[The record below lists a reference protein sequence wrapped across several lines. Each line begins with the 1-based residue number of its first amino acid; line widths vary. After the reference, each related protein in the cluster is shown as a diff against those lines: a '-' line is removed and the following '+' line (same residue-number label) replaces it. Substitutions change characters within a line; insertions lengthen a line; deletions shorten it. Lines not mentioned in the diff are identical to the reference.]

1 MVKIICSNY
10 LLYALM
16 GVFVL
21 GVLSRLVLVA
31 AYNGLRRSTYN
42 MAGSNNRLIKQV
54 KLKYESYDKLE
65 FPVTNAVA
73 FTKKAMYEYRIC
85 GMSLRFLE
93 KFLGQ
98 AMFWCVV
105 IGVTAV
111 GCGYFFD
118 IPTDTMVLYGV
129 SAVLFSVLLYNID
142 KVSDIDYARENI
154 EICIVDYLENHVR
167 ERLQEKAVETQAID
181 EPEDM
186 GEEALGNAVKVAV
199 EEADK
204 EKKVTDD
211 NRIIE
216 EVLNEIF
223 C

>member
-1 MVKIICSNY
+1 MVKIICNNY

-21 GVLSRLVLVA
+21 GVLSRLILVA
-31 AYNGLRRSTYN
+31 AYNSLRRSTYN
-42 MAGSNNRLIKQV
+42 MAGSNNKLLKQV

-65 FPVTNAVA
+65 FPVTNAMA
-73 FTKKAMYEYRIC
+73 FTKRAMYEYRVC

-98 AMFWCVV
+98 AMFWCVA

-154 EICIVDYLENHVR
+154 EICIVDYLENHIR
-167 ERLQEKAVETQAID
+167 ERLQEEVVEAQAIG
-181 EPEDM
+181 ELEDV
-186 GEEALGNAVKVAV
+186 GEEALGKAVRAAV
-199 EEADK
+199 EEVDRGK
-204 EKKVTDD
+204 EVADD
-211 NRIIE
+211 NKIIE